1 MRIGGAHADQNLS
14 RARLRCQCF
23 NKLEDFRPAEMAELD
38 GSHWTPRVTGCSGE
52 VFAVSSNSVLRTLW
66 CPTYQEVTVKAPMK
80 RLPLLPAERALKVI
94 AGRWKAV
101 ILYHLFDGP
110 KRLSELKRLAPNVSQ
125 KVLVQQL
132 REMEE
137 HGLVN
142 REIYR
147 QVPPRVDYSATPL
160 GLSLE
165 PVIMS
170 LCEWGRRHAAEL
182 NELDGLM
189 ECEVGRPAR
198 KPRLSS
204 KFDAMPIPV
213 GQVLHR

>member
-1 MRIGGAHADQNLS
+1 
-14 RARLRCQCF
+14 
-23 NKLEDFRPAEMAELD
+23 MA
-38 GSHWTPRVTGCSGE
+38 SPI
-52 VFAVSSNSVLRTLW
+52 
-66 CPTYQEVTVKAPMK
+66 K
-80 RLPLLPAERALKVI
+80 RLPELPAERALKVI

-110 KRLSELKRLAPNVSQ
+110 KRLSELKRLAPNASQ
-125 KVLVQQL
+125 KVLIQQL

-142 REIYR
+142 REIFR
-147 QVPPRVDYSATPL
+147 QVPPRVDYTATAL

-182 NELDGLM
+182 NDLDRLA
-189 ECEVGRPAR
+189 ECIVGRPVRRVSPTSPTALPNP
-198 KPRLSS
+198 KI
-204 KFDAMPIPV
+204 AA
-213 GQVLHR
+213 